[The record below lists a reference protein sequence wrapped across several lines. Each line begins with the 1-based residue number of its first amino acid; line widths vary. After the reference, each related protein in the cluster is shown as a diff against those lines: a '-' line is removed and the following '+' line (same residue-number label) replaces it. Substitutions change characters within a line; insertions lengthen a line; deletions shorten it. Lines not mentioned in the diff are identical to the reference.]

1 VGVGVVVVVIVETA
15 GRVNVDVGVTQLVA
29 AVAENVTGAQL
40 VSSAEPLF
48 TMARPK

>member
-1 VGVGVVVVVIVETA
+1 MVVVIVETA

-40 VSSAEPLF
+40 VSEAPAESLF